1 MKNSILL
8 LSVVTFVACSSKKDI
23 IENKEIQLLTQLKPI
38 IDTLD
43 REESNIVNDFL
54 DFELASERYKNYK
67 NYEIILIEE
76 AGNVIENL
84 LVYEYAYKDFHSYGN
99 KATADDNERLGWI
112 LDTIQI
118 KELKNTYKDKNECHW
133 TSSDIRN
140 FKVTIMKNDTL
151 RNIINT
157 RKYINLPEKLILH
170 VTKPLILNSDTAF
183 ISFRLRL
190 LGVFHSINNYT
201 ALMKK
206 VNGKWQIR
214 ADYSDGSVE

>member
-8 LSVVTFVACSSKKDI
+8 LFVVIFASCTSNKNTTQ
-23 IENKEIQLLTQLKPI
+23 NKEFQLLTQLKPI
-38 IDTLD
+38 NDSLN
-43 REESNIVNDFL
+43 REENNIVNDFL

-67 NYEIILIEE
+67 NCEIIVIEE
-76 AGNVIENL
+76 AGDVIENL

-118 KELKNTYKDKNECHW
+118 KELKNTYKDKKEYHW

-140 FKVTIMKNDTL
+140 FKVSIMKNDTL

-157 RKYINLPEKLILH
+157 GKYINLPEKLILH
-170 VTKPLILNSDTAF
+170 ITKPLILNNHNAF
-183 ISFRLRL
+183 ISFRLRH
-190 LGVFHSINNYT
+190 LGSFHSISYYT

-206 VNGKWQIR
+206 VNGKWQMR
-214 ADYSDGSVE
+214 ASYWDGSIE